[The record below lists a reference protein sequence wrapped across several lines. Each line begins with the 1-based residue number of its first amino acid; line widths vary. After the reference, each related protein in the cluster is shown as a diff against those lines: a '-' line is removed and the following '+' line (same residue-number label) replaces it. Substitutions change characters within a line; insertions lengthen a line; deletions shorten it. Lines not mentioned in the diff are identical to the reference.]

1 MEYHVTIEETVSD
14 EFIIEANS
22 IGELKD
28 KVNKMYRNSELVLEQ
43 GNLLE
48 AKFYIQE
55 DKENEVNIIY

>member
-22 IGELKD
+22 IDELKD
-28 KVNKMYRNSELVLEQ
+28 KVNKMYRNSELVLEP

-55 DKENEVNIIY
+55 DKEKSVNVIY

>member
-14 EFIIEANS
+14 EFIIEANN
-22 IGELKD
+22 IDELKD
-28 KVNKMYRNSELVLEQ
+28 KVNKMYRNSELVLEP

-55 DKENEVNIIY
+55 DKDNEVNIIY